1 MASSSVNPAV
11 EITDLRK
18 TYSGGTVA
26 LRGISL
32 SVRQGEFFGLLGPN
46 GAGKTTAIGITTGLV
61 NITSGSVKVMGHDV
75 IADYR
80 DARKKIGLAAQ
91 ELNFDWFFSI
101 EDLMMLQAGYYGVHK
116 TVARENTDRLLNQFG
131 LWEKRKEKARALSGG
146 MKRRF
151 QIARSLVHD
160 PEILILDEPTAGVD
174 VELRRYLWGFLTK
187 LNEDG
192 KTIILTTHYIEEAE
206 KLCERVAIID
216 QGKIVKSGTPREL
229 MKGMHRDGLLL
240 EVGEWCDTAG
250 KALNGREYTCEDG
263 TLKITIDQPELA
275 LADII
280 NLLTQAGVVVKD
292 VTITHAS
299 LEDVFIDLTGH
310 TLND

>member
-1 MASSSVNPAV
+1 MASTSVIPAV

-18 TYSGGTVA
+18 TYAGGTEA
-26 LRGISL
+26 LRGINV

-80 DARKKIGLAAQ
+80 NARRKIGLAAQ
-91 ELNFDWFFSI
+91 ELNFDWFFPI
-101 EDLMMLQAGYYGVHK
+101 DDLMMLQAGYYGIHK
-116 TVARENTDRLLNQFG
+116 SVARENTDRLLSQFG

-174 VELRRYLWGFLTK
+174 VELRRHLWGFLTK

-216 QGKIVKSGTPREL
+216 QGLIVKSGSPNDL

-240 EVGEWCDTAG
+240 EVGEWCDAAA

-263 TLKITIDQPELA
+263 ILKITIDQPELA
-275 LADII
+275 LAEII
-280 NLLTQAGVVVKD
+280 NILTNTGVVVKN
-292 VTITHAS
+292 VSITHAS

>member
-1 MASSSVNPAV
+1 MASSSVIPAV

-80 DARKKIGLAAQ
+80 NARKKIGLAAQ

-116 TVARENTDRLLNQFG
+116 TVARENTDRLLKQFG
-131 LWEKRKEKARALSGG
+131 LWEKRKEKARTLSGG

-216 QGKIVKSGTPREL
+216 NGKIVKSGTPREL

-263 TLKITIDQPELA
+263 TLKITTDQPELA
-275 LADII
+275 LAEII
-280 NLLTQAGVVVKD
+280 NILTDAGVVVKD
-292 VTITHAS
+292 VSITHAT